1 VVDVGTGGRTA
12 VVTWDLWKQ
21 RNWHTFDRRSTMPFE
36 LVAAILEEAV
46 AWIGAGYGS
55 LALLTGLVA

>member
-1 VVDVGTGGRTA
+1 M
-12 VVTWDLWKQ
+12 
-21 RNWHTFDRRSTMPFE
+21 FDRYSAMLSE
-36 LVAAILEEAV
+36 LVVAILEEAA